1 MRHSFQLIV
10 SLLCLFGLCSCDG
23 TSFQNPVPVYPV
35 HVVVD
40 TRGLFVHFMETN
52 QNAYITV
59 DKNGYFEN
67 DVFVKSSDV
76 TDAWGYGGVVVYVSM
91 LGYVAYD
98 LACPYCAGQS
108 RKSPCYMDGIYA
120 VCPHCGEQY
129 ELGSGYALPQ
139 KGISKYALRQLNI
152 IQSDGKLTI
161 TQRQ

>member
-1 MRHSFQLIV
+1 MIGC
-10 SLLCLFGLCSCDG
+10 LLCLLGLCGCEG
-23 TSFQNPVPVYPV
+23 TSFQNPVPAYPV
-35 HVVVD
+35 HVVID

-59 DKNGYFEN
+59 NKDGYWEKG
-67 DVFVKSSDV
+67 KSAPTKPTDV

-98 LACPYCAGQS
+98 LACPACAAEA

-129 ELGSGYALPQ
+129 ELGSGYAFPQ
-139 KGISKYALRQLNI
+139 KGISKYSLRKLNI
-152 IQSDGKLTI
+152 FNSDGKLTV
-161 TQRQ
+161 TQQQ